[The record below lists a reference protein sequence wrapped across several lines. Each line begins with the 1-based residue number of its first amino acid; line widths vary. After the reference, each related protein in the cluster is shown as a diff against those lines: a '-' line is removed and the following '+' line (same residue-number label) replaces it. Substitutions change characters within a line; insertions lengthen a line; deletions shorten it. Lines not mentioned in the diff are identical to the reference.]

1 MFANDRRPFSILG
14 NTIKHFILTKNAQ
27 QLTWKTSRRK
37 TPTFTPKMKCFETE
51 IGIPDCDGCNLPKR
65 SVLREQLE
73 LLSLIT
79 INNICGTEGQ
89 NESTRL
95 DKTNQLRGRQ

>member
-1 MFANDRRPFSILG
+1 
-14 NTIKHFILTKNAQ
+14 
-27 QLTWKTSRRK
+27 
-37 TPTFTPKMKCFETE
+37 MKCFETE

-95 DKTNQLRGRQ
+95 DKTNQLRATHGLHY